1 MTIPVATE
9 LGKSWGIMEN
19 VDVINMEL
27 RTPSVIRSE
36 RQTTIKIQVEG
47 ILSIYNYAW
56 VAN

>member
-27 RTPSVIRSE
+27 PTPSVIRSE
-36 RQTTIKIQVEG
+36 RQTTIKIQVEV
-47 ILSIYNYAW
+47 ILSTNLYIYNYA
-56 VAN
+56 